1 MGPIHVP
8 KMPSDAFDEM
18 ARAKLRAEN
27 ANSCEAPT
35 ANRST
40 LQAKIEKGR
49 EMLAYFRDMEKEW
62 SIRRRDLAAA
72 VERAANCLT
81 HVEIARKQLQENQD
95 HANRAE
101 FDLVAA
107 LREAGCNLI

>member
-1 MGPIHVP
+1 MGPIHIP
-8 KMPSDAFDEM
+8 KYPGTM
-18 ARAKLRAEN
+18 ANEAAK
-27 ANSCEAPT
+27 SCEPAGGPT
-35 ANRST
+35 RST

-49 EMLAYFRDMEKEW
+49 EMLAYFHDMEKEW
-62 SIRRRDLAAA
+62 SMRRRDLAAA